1 MSIGKKLY
9 ELRKKK
15 GLSQEE
21 VADTLNVSRQTVSK
35 WETDQSMPEF
45 DKIVPLCE
53 LYSIS
58 ADELL
63 MGIKK
68 EKETEIKEE
77 IIVNEKEEDAKDK
90 KRALGIGLGVFLYF
104 IAVIWIMVTV
114 PVKMM
119 NPILASACFL
129 FICGIATFIIIYTTM
144 VYKKEKKKE
153 ERKINNPVNELT
165 RQINSIISIFFC
177 VIYLLISFITGA
189 WHITWILWVV
199 YACIAEI
206 VKLIFMLRGGQ
217 NEK

>member
-1 MSIGKKLY
+1 MSIGTKLY

-21 VADTLNVSRQTVSK
+21 VADKLDVSRQTVSK

-45 DKIVPLCE
+45 DKIVPICE
-53 LYSIS
+53 LYSIT

-68 EKETEIKEE
+68 EEDSVSET
-77 IIVNEKEEDAKDK
+77 NLLDEKEKEKRKK
-90 KRALGIGLGVFLYF
+90 KRAIGIGLGIFLYF
-104 IAVIWIMVTV
+104 VAVVWIMIAI
-114 PVKMM
+114 PVNMM
-119 NPILASACFL
+119 NPVLASAQFL
-129 FICGIATFIIIYTTM
+129 LICGIATFVLIYTSI

-153 ERKINNPVNELT
+153 EKEEVASSTKMIV
-165 RQINSIISIFFC
+165 RQINNIISIFFT
-177 VIYLLISFITGA
+177 VIYLLISFITMA

-206 VKLIFMLRGGQ
+206 VKLIFMLRGDKD
-217 NEK
+217 EK